1 VLLALLAA
9 AIAPLVVAEVARMI
23 RERTLSFPLYGRTAD
38 LALVTSAMLMAVS
51 DQGVDGKGSM
61 GLWGPVVFTIPLLAA
76 WYSYEHLDEIR
87 RTYSQTIR
95 SLGAAPELGGLVRS
109 GHAERVAS
117 LTVAM
122 AHELGFSRSEVE
134 HLETAAL
141 LHHLGQVCIDEP
153 ENGRRPDAVEVARS
167 GAEILRSTELL
178 APAGDIIA
186 AETLPFR
193 DDVRARPSVMS
204 GQILKV
210 ASAYD
215 ELSEGDDASGEAA
228 LEALYSAPAYLY
240 DTQVLN
246 ALELVLDRRGLLS
259 PTG

>member
-1 VLLALLAA
+1 
-9 AIAPLVVAEVARMI
+9 
-23 RERTLSFPLYGRTAD
+23 
-38 LALVTSAMLMAVS
+38 
-51 DQGVDGKGSM
+51 
-61 GLWGPVVFTIPLLAA
+61 VFTIPLLAA

-95 SLGAAPELGGLVRS
+95 ALGAAPELGGMVRD
-109 GHAERVAS
+109 GHAERVAA

-122 AHELGFSRSEVE
+122 AQELGFSRTELE

-153 ENGRRPDAVEVARS
+153 EDGRPPDGAAIAHS

-186 AETLPFR
+186 AEALPLR
-193 DDVRARPSVMS
+193 DDVRARPGVMS
-204 GQILKV
+204 GQILKI

-215 ELSEGDDASGEAA
+215 ELSEGRSDRGEAA

-240 DTQVLN
+240 DEHVLG
-246 ALELVLDRRGLLS
+246 ALEIVLDRRGVLS
-259 PTG
+259 PTP